1 MILRP
6 SLFPGWPPYISFS
19 PPEEEDR
26 KGEEDVEE
34 IPVTFT
40 APPGT
45 SPPVIESFSRAGF
58 KYIQVMSYSYYLSI
72 EVSVM
77 NRFMLI

>member
-19 PPEEEDR
+19 PPEEEEEDR

-45 SPPVIESFSRAGF
+45 SPPVIESFCRAGF
-58 KYIQVMSYSYYLSI
+58 KYVQVISQRLVY
-72 EVSVM
+72 
-77 NRFMLI
+77 

>member
-6 SLFPGWPPYISFS
+6 SLFPGWPHYISFA

-26 KGEEDVEE
+26 EREEAVEK

-45 SPPVIESFSRAGF
+45 SPPVLESFSRAGF
-58 KYIQVMSYSYYLSI
+58 KYVQVNVIFLS
-72 EVSVM
+72 
-77 NRFMLI
+77 LLC